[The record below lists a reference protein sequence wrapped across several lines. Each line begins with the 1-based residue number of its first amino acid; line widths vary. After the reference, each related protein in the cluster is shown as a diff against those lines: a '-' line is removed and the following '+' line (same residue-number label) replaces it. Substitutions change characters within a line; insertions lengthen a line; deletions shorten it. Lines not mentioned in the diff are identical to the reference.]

1 MGAGFLTFVPESKT
15 DKTVNSHTLVPL
27 TTSINIVGAYCNQTF
42 LTLLSMILMQ
52 RVLLIIARC

>member
-42 LTLLSMILMQ
+42 
-52 RVLLIIARC
+52 